1 MTYRDPNEP
10 LGTDSPTEAYRAPT
24 PGEPAT
30 TPPPPTTP
38 WPGQHEP
45 ATTPAA
51 TTPATATRPGGRP
64 NRTRWAVAG
73 IVIALVIAGSGLAAV
88 LLTGKAPDASVL
100 GWVPKDSLVYGEM
113 RLDLPGDQRANLGEF
128 LSKFPGFKDQAALD
142 TKINEVLDRVV
153 SEASSGEQT
162 YTGDIAP
169 WFDGEIALSMGEL
182 PDPAALENPDAAPPA
197 PDAVA
202 YLSLKDGAQA
212 QAWFD
217 DLISGDETTTET
229 YGGTTLT
236 LVRDPDATG
245 TTDSYAFGIAPSGT
259 VALMGRA
266 DSVKAALD
274 TNGAGGLAQDET
286 FAAALASAE
295 EDHVGYMFLNM
306 RAYVDWALSMAP
318 AEGGDAC
325 GTSFSDDISS
335 LVPAWVAS
343 SLRVEG
349 DALVLGATAPMVADP
364 PVAQE
369 NRASSLA
376 KRLPATTLFFAE
388 GHDLGEVLT
397 GMIDMY
403 RNDPACAEA
412 FEQIDLAVGF
422 LGGFDNVF
430 GWMEDAAIVVNRTAD
445 GVEGGLVFHAANADD
460 ASDLLDSIKSL
471 LGLAGG
477 SGPSV
482 REEAHGDATITI
494 LDLGDA
500 ASLSAMGGGMTGVPV
515 PAPGDSGDRVELAW
529 TVSGDTVVFGVGST
543 FVKSVLDTDEASS
556 LASNARYS
564 GLLDRVGGESNVGVV
579 YADLTAMRELVEGLI
594 GSEVGDMAEYEA
606 EAKPF
611 LAPFDVFIQA
621 AVIADGEVDTKS
633 LITVK

>member
-24 PGEPAT
+24 PSEPST
-30 TPPPPTTP
+30 TTPPPTTP
-38 WPGQHEP
+38 WPGQPEP

-51 TTPATATRPGGRP
+51 TTSAVGTRTGGRP

-153 SEASSGEQT
+153 SEASSGDQT
-162 YTGDIAP
+162 YTADIAP

-182 PDPAALENPDAAPPA
+182 PDPSALENPDAVPPA

-202 YLSLKDGAQA
+202 YLSLKDGAKA

-217 DLISGDETTTET
+217 DLITGDETTTES

-236 LVRDPDATG
+236 VTTHSDA
-245 TTDSYAFGIAPSGT
+245 TDSYAFGIVPSGT
-259 VALMGRA
+259 VALMGRT

-274 TNGAGGLAQDET
+274 TNGAGGLAEDET

-295 EDHVGYMFLNM
+295 DDHVGYMFLNM
-306 RAYVDWALSMAP
+306 RAYMDWVLSMAP
-318 AEGGDAC
+318 AEGGDMC
-325 GTSFSDDISS
+325 GTSFSDDISN
-335 LVPAWVAS
+335 LVPAWVAT

-349 DALVLGATAPMVADP
+349 DALVFGATAPMVADP
-364 PVAQE
+364 PVDQE

-388 GHDLGEVLT
+388 GHDVGEVLT

-403 RNDPACAEA
+403 RDDPACAEA
-412 FEQIDLAVGF
+412 FQQIDLAVGF
-422 LGGFDNVF
+422 LGGFDDLL
-430 GWMEDAAIVVNRTAD
+430 GWMEDGAIVFNRTPD
-445 GVEGGLVFHAANADD
+445 GVEGGLVFQAANADD

-471 LGLAGG
+471 LGLAGA

-482 REEAHGDATITI
+482 REEAHGDARITI

-500 ASLSAMGGGMTGVPV
+500 ASLHAMGGGMTGLPV

-529 TVSGDTVVFGVGST
+529 TVSGDTVVFGVGSA

-556 LASNARYS
+556 LASNARYTA
-564 GLLDRVGGESNVGVV
+564 LLDRVGGASNVGVV

-594 GSEVGDMAEYEA
+594 GSEVSDMAEYEA

-611 LAPFDVFIQA
+611 LAPFDAFIQA
-621 AVIADGEVDTKS
+621 AVIADGEVDSTS